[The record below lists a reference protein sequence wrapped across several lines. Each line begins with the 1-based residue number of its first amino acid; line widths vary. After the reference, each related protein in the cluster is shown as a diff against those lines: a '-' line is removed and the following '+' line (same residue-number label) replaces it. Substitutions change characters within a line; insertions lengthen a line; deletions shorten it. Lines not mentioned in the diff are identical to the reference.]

1 MNHLIDNSPQSNAA
15 SIHEASAS
23 RLSYVS
29 SHALI
34 RFISTQSAATLTLR
48 IENQQTGENVETTV
62 PAAAVRLFAQALS
75 QMSAG
80 DSVTLAQMGAELSTQ
95 QAAELLGVSRPYFI
109 KLLEQGKMPFRK
121 VGNQRRVRYFDVIQY
136 KNDYCL
142 AANAALDEM
151 TEEAQRLGLYD

>member
-1 MNHLIDNSPQSNAA
+1 MTRLGGFADRPADGNAA
-15 SIHEASAS
+15 FASVYLNFIH
-23 RLSYVS
+23 
-29 SHALI
+29 
-34 RFISTQSAATLTLR
+34 T
-48 IENQQTGENVETTV
+48 
-62 PAAAVRLFAQALS
+62 LS

>member
-29 SHALI
+29 SHALT

-62 PAAAVRLFAQALS
+62 PAAAVRLFAQALR
-75 QMSAG
+75 
-80 DSVTLAQMGAELSTQ
+80 VC
-95 QAAELLGVSRPYFI
+95 I
-109 KLLEQGKMPFRK
+109 KILY
-121 VGNQRRVRYFDVIQY
+121 RRL
-136 KNDYCL
+136 N
-142 AANAALDEM
+142 
-151 TEEAQRLGLYD
+151 GL